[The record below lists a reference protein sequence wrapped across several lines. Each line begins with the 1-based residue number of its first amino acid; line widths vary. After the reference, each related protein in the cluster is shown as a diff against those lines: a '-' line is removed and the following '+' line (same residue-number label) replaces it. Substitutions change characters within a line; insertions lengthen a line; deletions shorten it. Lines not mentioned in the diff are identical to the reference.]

1 MEDAI
6 RKLES
11 TVLELGTE
19 VYVLRNQLTKASS
32 RNEQM
37 LKIIQSLQKLLDEK
51 NLISTEDFEIAIK
64 LEDISQS
71 EGGAME
77 DLRLQD
83 ADSKKYSH

>member
-71 EGGAME
+71 
-77 DLRLQD
+77 
-83 ADSKKYSH
+83 